1 METIALNMP
10 LIIQNQRF
18 NILKINQSNRS
29 SIQINAIN
37 GLESIPLTLPIS
49 FKQSNTNKV
58 ILNDAMFTVYEY
70 DQIVETLRMYSLI
83 STYDSPFWHQDHP
96 YPVFQTGA
104 RAVMAL
110 NE

>member
-10 LIIQNQRF
+10 LVIQDQRF
-18 NILKINQSNRS
+18 KMLKIDQPKRS
-29 SIQINAIN
+29 SIQINLIN
-37 GLESIPLTLPIS
+37 GLESIPLTLDVL
-49 FKQSNTNKV
+49 FKDSNTNKI